1 MQNAPPGTGQ
11 RASDASELGSREDIG
26 RASCGKAQQQHNR
39 TTAVARPVGVILRPY
54 QALDIV
60 RMRRAYGAGASR
72 ICYQLPTGG
81 GKTIIFAFV
90 TASAVRRGKRVLI
103 LGHRQEIV
111 DQISAALTAMCV
123 VHGIIAPLYPQTNWP
138 VQVASVATL
147 ARRLDPANVKPFDLL
162 VIDEAHHATASTW
175 RSIVAAYP
183 QAKVLGVTATP
194 VRLDGKGL
202 DNLFDP
208 MICGP
213 DVATLTKGG
222 FLVPSTVYTPVCLP
236 QLDQIR
242 TRAGDYALDQL
253 SAKMSDGALI
263 ARAVAD
269 YKARCA
275 GVPAVAFGVGR
286 QHSEKI
292 AEAFREAGFKAAHVD
307 GETAMDTRK
316 KLIAALGTGEL
327 NVLTNSGLISE
338 GVDVPAIGAVV
349 LLRPTQS
356 LALYLQQVGRALR
369 PAPGKD
375 RAVILDHAGN
385 VLRHGLP
392 DAPRQWSLSALKI
405 RTKKR
410 YDLRRCMACGAVNAP
425 GPFCYACGI
434 PPKPVIAEELDVW
447 LELVK
452 TPVLAGE
459 LRQMSYPN
467 VVSWADT
474 PMRART
480 AEMVRGFKRGWAW
493 HRTRELEKRVS
504 R

>member
-11 RASDASELGSREDIG
+11 RASDSSELGSREGIG
-26 RASCGKAQQQHNR
+26 RASCGKAQQQYNR
-39 TTAVARPVGVILRPY
+39 TTATARPVGVILRPY

-90 TASAVRRGKRVLI
+90 TASADERGKRVLI

-111 DQISAALTAMCV
+111 EQISAALSAMSV
-123 VHGIIAPLYPQTNWP
+123 VHGIIAPGYPQTNWP
-138 VQVASVATL
+138 VQVASIATL
-147 ARRLDPANVKPFDLL
+147 ARRLDPENVKPFDLL
-162 VIDEAHHATASTW
+162 VFDEAHHATAATW
-175 RSIVAAYP
+175 RSLVGAYP
-183 QAKVLGVTATP
+183 RAKVLGVTATP
-194 VRLDGKGL
+194 VRLDGNGL
-202 DNLFDP
+202 DGLFDR

-213 DVATLTKGG
+213 DVKTLTKGG

-236 QLDQIR
+236 ELDQIR

-253 SAKMSDGALI
+253 SATMSDNAVI

-269 YKARCA
+269 YKTRCT
-275 GVPAVAFGVGR
+275 GVPAVAFGVDR

-307 GETAMDTRK
+307 GETATDSRK
-316 KLIAALGTGEL
+316 KLIASLGTGDL
-327 NVLTNSGLISE
+327 DVLTNCGLISE

-369 PAPGKD
+369 PAPAKD

-392 DAPRQWSLSALKI
+392 DAPREWSLSALRI
-405 RTKKR
+405 RKKKR
-410 YDLRRCMACGAVNAP
+410 HDLRRCMACGAVYAP
-425 GPFCYACGI
+425 RPFCSACGI

-447 LELVK
+447 LALVN
-452 TPVLAGE
+452 TPGLAVQ
-459 LRQMSYPN
+459 LRQMPYRN

-474 PMRART
+474 PMRARI

-493 HRTRELEKRVS
+493 HRTRELEERVS